1 MMTTVATDGVSI
13 YADKRITRHAGDNNT
28 VHDGG
33 SKILNVRGKLYIG
46 KHKLS
51 FLGFAGAMSSRVKI
65 TTAVNRFKGGITD
78 FITMVD
84 TLSAGGCFS
93 RPSRVL
99 CVTTTPS
106 VVFIVEID
114 HLGITVEKHD
124 LAEDEILAIG
134 SGASYTMLANRLL
147 GYKLPMAFNF
157 GVYLDKS
164 SSLDYDVGTI
174 VYGQAKIT
182 ADSFKPEASVKLV
195 KNTFTNLA
203 KADLNFKRSF
213 TNTVDPS
220 ELY

>member
-1 MMTTVATDGVSI
+1 MTTVATDGVSI
-13 YADKRITRHAGDNNT
+13 YADKRITGHVGDNTSVRDN
-28 VHDGG
+28 VC
-33 SKILNVRGKLYIG
+33 KILNVQGKLCIAR
-46 KHKLS
+46 HKLT
-51 FLGFAGAMSSRVKI
+51 FLGFAGAMSNRVKI
-65 TTAVNRFKGGITD
+65 TAAVNRFKGGITD

-84 TLSAGGCFS
+84 TLGAGGCFS

-134 SGASYTMLANRLL
+134 SGASYTTLTNRLL

-164 SSLDYDVGTI
+164 SCLDYDTGTI
-174 VYGQAKIT
+174 VGGQAKIT
-182 ADSFKPEASVKLV
+182 AASFKPEASVKLV

-213 TNTVDPS
+213 TNTVNPTD
-220 ELY
+220 LY

>member
-1 MMTTVATDGVSI
+1 
-13 YADKRITRHAGDNNT
+13 
-28 VHDGG
+28 
-33 SKILNVRGKLYIG
+33 LNVQGKLCIG
-46 KHKLS
+46 EHKLS
-51 FLGFAGAMSSRVKI
+51 FLGFAGALPNRTKI
-65 TTAVNRFKGGITD
+65 TTVVNRFKGGITD
-78 FITMVD
+78 FITLVE
-84 TLSAGGCFS
+84 TLGAGGCFS

-134 SGASYTMLANRLL
+134 SGASYTMLAYRLL
-147 GYKLPMAFNF
+147 GYKLPTAFNF

-174 VYGQAKIT
+174 VDGQAKIT
-182 ADSFKPEASVKLV
+182 ADSFKPEDSVKLV
-195 KNTFTNLA
+195 KNTFAKLA

-213 TNTVDPS
+213 TNTVNPTD
-220 ELY
+220 LY